1 MITVKEIAQIC
12 NVSPSTVSNILN
24 GKSNVSEATR
34 ERVLD
39 VVKETGYQPNYF
51 AQSIRKQ
58 SNRMIALITEDLNE
72 FSAPPIVESA
82 MAYCEDHGYRT
93 ILMNLRMYDKWKDTW
108 YSDDKKLK
116 AVLHPVLWEALSIRV
131 DGIIYVAG
139 HCREIDC
146 LPEDLN
152 LPVVFAYGVSKNK
165 KYPSVI
171 IDDEKGGYDA
181 MKHLTDKGHKKI
193 GIITGTMGNLHAISR
208 LEGCKRALKEK
219 KIEWNP
225 RLVYEGNWRR
235 EAGYTAA
242 EGLIKE
248 GVTAIFCMNDNI
260 AAGVYDYLYEQ
271 QMTIGKDISVVG
283 YDNKEIAE
291 YLKPQLTTNEIQ
303 LGEIGKKAG
312 KMIIDILSGREDRQK
327 EIIKKV
333 SCKLIERNSVQ
344 QLKQ

>member
-24 GKSNVSEATR
+24 GKSNVSKATR
-34 ERVLD
+34 ERVLA

-51 AQSIRKQ
+51 AQSMRKQ

-93 ILMNLRMYDKWKDTW
+93 ILMNLRMYDKWKNTW
-108 YSDDKKLK
+108 YNDDTKLK
-116 AVLHPVLWEALSIRV
+116 AVLRPVLLEALSIRV

-146 LPEDLN
+146 LPEDLD
-152 LPVVFAYGVSKNK
+152 LPVVFAYGLSKNE

-181 MKHLTDKGHKKI
+181 MKYLINMGHKRI
-193 GIITGTMGNLHAISR
+193 GIITGTMRNLHAISR
-208 LEGCKRALKEK
+208 LKGCKRALKAN
-219 KIEWNP
+219 KIEWEP
-225 RLVYEGNWRR
+225 RLVYEGNWKR
-235 EAGYTAA
+235 ETGYAAA
-242 EGLIKE
+242 ETLIGQ

-260 AAGVYDYLYEQ
+260 AAGVYDYLYERQ
-271 QMTIGKDISVVG
+271 IAIGKDISVIG

-291 YLKPQLTTNEIQ
+291 YLNPQLTTNEIQ
-303 LGEIGKKAG
+303 LGEIGKKSG
-312 KMIIDILSGREDRQK
+312 KMIIDILSGREDAKR

-333 SCKLIERNSVQ
+333 PCKLIERNSVQ
-344 QLKQ
+344 QINK